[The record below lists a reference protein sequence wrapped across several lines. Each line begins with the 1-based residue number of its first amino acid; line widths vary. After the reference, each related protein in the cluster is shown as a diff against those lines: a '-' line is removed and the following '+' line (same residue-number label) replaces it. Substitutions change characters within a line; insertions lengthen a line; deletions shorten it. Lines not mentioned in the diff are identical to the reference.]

1 MLPSR
6 RISAAEGFAKIQKI
20 RQKLFDNEKFFI
32 LFNNELNEGNEFVI
46 QILILN
52 QCCKQ
57 QRIYSATSPFPFI
70 LLIYC

>member
-6 RISAAEGFAKIQKI
+6 RISAAESFAKIQKI
-20 RQKLFDNEKFFI
+20 RQKLFDNEKFFK
-32 LFNNELNEGNEFVI
+32 LFNNELNEGNESVI

-57 QRIYSATSPFPFI
+57 QRI
-70 LLIYC
+70 